1 MLKEVSR
8 KSENI
13 SVLGWPEGFKYEK
26 KEPVT
31 YHSNAV
37 SQSGALSLQ
46 AVEENFV
53 TFAVDLR
60 NYVHISFFQTYFSF
74 NAMIRVG
81 LKRKIKVI
89 QNSTKRFYLISQ
101 ERINFFLCSN
111 YY

>member
-26 KEPVT
+26 KVPVT
-31 YHSNAV
+31 YHSNAI

-60 NYVHISFFQTYFSF
+60 NYILAFFKHIFHLMQ
-74 NAMIRVG
+74 
-81 LKRKIKVI
+81 
-89 QNSTKRFYLISQ
+89 
-101 ERINFFLCSN
+101 
-111 YY
+111 